1 MAGKSGKNAMRLA
14 RFSRFSTKNPE
25 KKRIQTWLLARKLE
39 SLKSGFMSWPLKQKE
54 REGSGR
60 RSEALIGRRGY
71 FHLCPAPTK
80 AGFRLVVLWWEAFL
94 SWLAA
99 MQLTM
104 AGGKVYR
111 YDACL
116 NRYLILYL
124 FLEHA

>member
-25 KKRIQTWLLARKLE
+25 KNEYKRGLWLLARKLE

-71 FHLCPAPTK
+71 FHRPDESWVSS
-80 AGFRLVVLWWEAFL
+80 GSSLVGSFFV
-94 SWLAA
+94 
-99 MQLTM
+99 M
-104 AGGKVYR
+104 AGGYAAHYGWWEGLSV
-111 YDACL
+111 
-116 NRYLILYL
+116 
-124 FLEHA
+124 